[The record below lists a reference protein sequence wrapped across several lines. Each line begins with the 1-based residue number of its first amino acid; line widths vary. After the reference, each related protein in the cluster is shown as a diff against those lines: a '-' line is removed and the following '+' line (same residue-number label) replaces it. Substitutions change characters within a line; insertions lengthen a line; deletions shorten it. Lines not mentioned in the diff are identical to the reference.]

1 MLNQQETNSSA
12 QVDKFT
18 EALASARRMQQDWL
32 QYGINFLHIY
42 VDDVEGNWLE
52 NWGSDEISDHSL
64 LDSIKEFLVSEDY
77 VAVKIRQALNHQNTC
92 TETSL
97 TLFDLAINLAECCK
111 INREPDRLSAV
122 RDILIWVG
130 KDDPELWDLANNLI
144 EKLAFG
150 SSQPTTVE
158 E

>member
-12 QVDKFT
+12 QVNKFT

-52 NWGSDEISDHSL
+52 NWGSDEISGSDPDPDYSL
-64 LDSIKEFLVSEDY
+64 LDSIKEFLVSEDH
-77 VAVKIRQALNHQNTC
+77 VAVKIRQALSHQNAC
-92 TETSL
+92 AETSL

-111 INREPDRLSAV
+111 INRETDRLSAV

-130 KDDPELWDLANNLI
+130 KDDPELLDLANNLI

-150 SSQPTTVE
+150 S
-158 E
+158 